1 MFSTN
6 LHFKTTHVF
15 TKVRIRCYK
24 LIVQQLD
31 VLMELVVFRIQQYVE
46 LVLVHKDLATRS
58 QQCPEFHYSRP
69 MQVHVHIV

>member
-1 MFSTN
+1 MFATN
-6 LHFKTTHVF
+6 LHFKTTHVS

-31 VLMELVVFRIQQYVE
+31 VLMELVVFRVQQYVE
-46 LVLVHKDLATRS
+46 LVLVHKDSAVRS
-58 QQCPEFHYSRP
+58 QQCPELHCSRP